1 MDLAPQ
7 FSMPMQMPTV
17 NQPMMAQPQ
26 MPQPQQTM
34 EQRLGSLEEKFSGL
48 TNRLDKLGS
57 LQTGVFNQ
65 ENTQQPSFYGNYPQM
80 YLPKEDQKNQLAHDI
95 ATMAEKHAHESN
107 MAQVDVNKAE
117 AQHRSIFVAGWRPF
131 IGWVCGVALA
141 YHFILY
147 PIVVFILASFPTE
160 TFTID
165 QLPKF
170 DMDSLMTVL
179 LGMLGLGGLR
189 TFEKSKGLTK

>member
-17 NQPMMAQPQ
+17 NQPMMSQPQIPQPQ

-80 YLPKEDQKNQLAHDI
+80 YLPKENQYYQQQ
-95 ATMAEKHAHESN
+95 MMN
-107 MAQVDVNKAE
+107 RYMPPVY
-117 AQHRSIFVAGWRPF
+117 GYPF
-131 IGWVCGVALA
+131 QGSFSSGIGG
-141 YHFILY
+141 F
-147 PIVVFILASFPTE
+147 
-160 TFTID
+160 
-165 QLPKF
+165 LPF
-170 DMDSLMTVL
+170 
-179 LGMLGLGGLR
+179 
-189 TFEKSKGLTK
+189 F